1 MTGEASTSRSI
12 KCKAISGGRRYMKR
26 KWLWNSSRMAKQWK
40 PFNSRNSCNL
50 WTLDPVQKGEELFSS
65 CVKRNRKGTQACT
78 ERMLGHR
85 ENARECSCSL

>member
-26 KWLWNSSRMAKQWK
+26 KWLWNSSRVAKQWK
-40 PFNSRNSCNL
+40 L